1 MILDGITKVNAMP
14 VNERPVLNLVSILS
28 QSDSITALVW
38 ASAAGWIATL
48 FLVIGQQML
57 TLSEAMAAWIEGIK
71 EVLEPTIVLLLA
83 WALGSVIADVGTA
96 TYLAKSLQAGLPRW
110 SLPPIVSLLSHVISF
125 ASGSAF
131 GTMGIVLPLVGPLAD
146 AIGRGEHD
154 YLVHCVGAA
163 IGGATFGNICSPISD
178 TTILSVLA
186 SKCDM
191 QAHIATITP
200 YALLAAVSAL
210 IFGSV
215 PVGAGIYGP
224 LTGLILGTGAMA
236 SMVKFMGK

>member
-1 MILDGITKVNAMP
+1 
-14 VNERPVLNLVSILS
+14 
-28 QSDSITALVW
+28 
-38 ASAAGWIATL
+38 
-48 FLVIGQQML
+48 
-57 TLSEAMAAWIEGIK
+57 
-71 EVLEPTIVLLLA
+71 
-83 WALGSVIADVGTA
+83 
-96 TYLAKSLQAGLPRW
+96 
-110 SLPPIVSLLSHVISF
+110 
-125 ASGSAF
+125 
-131 GTMGIVLPLVGPLAD
+131 MGIVLPLVGPLAD